1 MLELR
6 CGVCQ
11 KPVIRV
17 FHRTDDGS
25 IIPEYKVACACN
37 AKSLVYHR
45 VNRQPINDKPTAG
58 AM

>member
-11 KPVIRV
+11 KPIIRV
-17 FHRTDDGS
+17 FHRLDDGS
-25 IIPEYKVACACN
+25 IVPEYKVDCSCN

-45 VNRQPINDKPTAG
+45 VNRQPIKDHAVSE
-58 AM
+58 

>member
-11 KPVIRV
+11 KPIIRV
-17 FHRTDDGS
+17 FHWLDDGS
-25 IIPEYKVACACN
+25 IVPEYKVDCSCN

-45 VNRQPINDKPTAG
+45 VNRQPIKDHAVSE
-58 AM
+58 